1 MYRIT
6 TRTGRTV
13 HTGIKSLNEAIFEL
27 RMLELDTKRA
37 NIYSPGYYRIE
48 KYNTNTATAL
58 CANVSQSGNIK

>member
-13 HTGIKSLNEAIFEL
+13 HTGIESLNEAVFKL

-48 KYNTNTATAL
+48 KYDTSSETDFVTPCHKAK
-58 CANVSQSGNIK
+58 I

>member
-13 HTGIKSLNEAIFEL
+13 HMGIKSLNEAVYKL

-48 KYNTNTATAL
+48 KYDSNCESAL
-58 CANVSQSGNIK
+58 CDTVS